1 MVKEHS
7 FKIDHGTLV
16 DTMVGGQ
23 TDVKLVSNAMANA
36 TRRKIMAT
44 LVEKDRTRVEIEQV
58 AGGSMLD
65 YHLQMLQ
72 QAGLIEIKEDSVVLT
87 DFGKNFMETKAEKP
101 AEAKKDL
108 AGTRPLEVAE
118 LRQLLPCIA
127 DSTKFRIIARF
138 EPPLGGALKL
148 LEPLFPRAR
157 YSEKIGAL
165 IIQKGNILI
174 TIYSTGN
181 VTMTMIRSE
190 EEARETLEV
199 LLKTINLAIVKGV
212 TPVPREKIKV
222 DHAEIYQY
230 LPRTD
235 CQICGEQSCYAFAIK
250 LVGRETALDRCT
262 PLLDAKYATNLEHIR
277 ALLEYL

>member
-1 MVKEHS
+1 MPGSPAE
-7 FKIDHGTLV
+7 
-16 DTMVGGQ
+16 
-23 TDVKLVSNAMANA
+23 VKLVSNAMANA
-36 TRRKIMAT
+36 TRRKIMAM
-44 LVEKDRTRVEIEQV
+44 LVEKERTRVEVEQA

-72 QAGLIEIKEDSVVLT
+72 QAGLADMKEGRIILT

-108 AGTRPLEVAE
+108 AGTRPLEVVQ

-127 DSTKFRIIARF
+127 DSTKFRIIARL

-165 IIQKGNILI
+165 IIQKGNVLI
-174 TIYSTGN
+174 TLYSTGN
-181 VTMTMIRSE
+181 VTMTMITSE
-190 EEARETLEV
+190 EQARETLED
-199 LLKTINLAIVKGV
+199 LKKIINEAIVKGV
-212 TPVPREKIKV
+212 TPAAREKVKV
-222 DHAEIYQY
+222 DHAEIYEY
-230 LPRTD
+230 LPKTNCR
-235 CQICGEQSCYAFAIK
+235 ICGEQSCYAFAIK
-250 LVGRETALDRCT
+250 LVGRETALDKCT
-262 PLLDAKYATNLEHIR
+262 PLLDAKYTTNLEHLR

>member
-1 MVKEHS
+1 MPGSPAE
-7 FKIDHGTLV
+7 
-16 DTMVGGQ
+16 
-23 TDVKLVSNAMANA
+23 VKLVSNAMANA
-36 TRRKIMAT
+36 TRRKIMAM
-44 LVEKDRTRVEIEQV
+44 LVEKERTRVEVEQA

-72 QAGLIEIKEDSVVLT
+72 QAGLADMKEGRIILT

-108 AGTRPLEVAE
+108 AGTRPLEVVQ

-127 DSTKFRIIARF
+127 DSTKFRIIARL

-165 IIQKGNILI
+165 IIQKGNVLI
-174 TIYSTGN
+174 TLYSTGN
-181 VTMTMIRSE
+181 VTMTMITSE
-190 EEARETLEV
+190 EQARETLED
-199 LLKTINLAIVKGV
+199 LKKIINEAIVKGV
-212 TPVPREKIKV
+212 TPAAREKVKV
-222 DHAEIYQY
+222 DHAEIYEY
-230 LPRTD
+230 LPKTN

-250 LVGRETALDRCT
+250 LVGRETALDKCT
-262 PLLDAKYATNLEHIR
+262 PLLDAKYTTNLEHLR

>member
-1 MVKEHS
+1 MS
-7 FKIDHGTLV
+7 GSPA
-16 DTMVGGQ
+16 
-23 TDVKLVSNAMANA
+23 DVKLVSNAMANA
-36 TRRKIMAT
+36 TRRKIMAM
-44 LVEKDRTRVEIEQV
+44 LVEKERTRNEIEQT

-72 QAGLIEIKEDSVVLT
+72 QAGLIEIKEDLVVLT
-87 DFGKNFMETKAEKP
+87 DFGRNFMETKGEKP

-108 AGTRPLEVAE
+108 ADTRAIEVVE
-118 LRQLLPCIA
+118 VRQLLPCIA

-138 EPPLGGALKL
+138 QPPLGGALKL

-181 VTMTMIRSE
+181 VTMTMIKSE
-190 EEARETLEV
+190 EEARETLED
-199 LLKTINLAIVKGV
+199 LKKTINEAIIKGV
-212 TPVPREKIKV
+212 TPAVREKVRV
-222 DHAEIYQY
+222 DHAEIYEY
-230 LPRTD
+230 LPKTN
-235 CQICGEQSCYAFAIK
+235 CQICGEQSCYTFAIK
-250 LVGRETALDRCT
+250 LVGRETTLDKCT
-262 PLLDAKYATNLEHIR
+262 PILEAKYSTNLEHLG

>member
-1 MVKEHS
+1 M
-7 FKIDHGTLV
+7 
-16 DTMVGGQ
+16 
-23 TDVKLVSNAMANA
+23 SNAMANA

-44 LVEKDRTRVEIEQV
+44 LVEKERTREEVEQA

-72 QAGLIEIKEDSVVLT
+72 HAGLIEIKEGAVVLT
-87 DFGKNFMETKAEKP
+87 DFGKNFMETKTAKP

-108 AGTRPLEVAE
+108 AGTKPLEVVE

-148 LEPLFPRAR
+148 LEPLFSRAR
-157 YSEKIGAL
+157 YSERIGAL

-190 EEARETLEV
+190 AEARETLED
-199 LLKTINLAIVKGV
+199 LKKTINEAIVKGV

-222 DHAEIYQY
+222 DHAEIYEY
-230 LPRTD
+230 LPKTN

-250 LVGRETALDRCT
+250 LVGRETMLDKCT
-262 PLLDAKYATNLEHIR
+262 PLLEAKYITNLEHIKT
-277 ALLEYL
+277 LLEYL